1 MTKKHMVA
9 MADELAALKLVMKD
23 KVDWNLVLESQISL
37 CTRFNDRFD
46 EDKFRAYVLLK
57 ADEMAEGMN
66 NAETG

>member
-37 CTRFNDRFD
+37 CKRFNDLFD